1 MDKMGGCCPSPFS
14 SLKKKRSSEVV
25 HADLLGSLA
34 LAAAAALHMKKKK
47 KDSSSFSLVSSAPA
61 APFRPVRGYIHPFD
75 KEEELLHSLSSS
87 FFLRREKTHTFAELI
102 YMRDMVN
109 YTFWASSWWGPK
121 VYFVGQQKK
130 KTRAPPQFLFFFPS
144 MFSGYGVGG
153 GTWVRIDGALAEE

>member
-109 YTFWASSWWGPK
+109 YTFWASSWWGHGYISAGAAAAEEK
-121 VYFVGQQKK
+121 E
-130 KTRAPPQFLFFFPS
+130 KTRAPPQFLS
-144 MFSGYGVGG
+144 YMFRGG
-153 GTWVRIDGALAEE
+153 RRRNLW